1 MTEHEA
7 QTAQAKQPQQEIY
20 GFILYLGSFIVLV
33 AYLLWAYVPDPVLHR
48 LGIAYY
54 PDK

>member
-1 MTEHEA
+1 MTEHET
-7 QTAQAKQPQQEIY
+7 QTGQAKQPQQEIY
-20 GFILYLGSFIVLV
+20 GFVLYLGSFIVFV
-33 AYLLWAYVPDPVLHR
+33 AYLLWAYVPDPVLNR